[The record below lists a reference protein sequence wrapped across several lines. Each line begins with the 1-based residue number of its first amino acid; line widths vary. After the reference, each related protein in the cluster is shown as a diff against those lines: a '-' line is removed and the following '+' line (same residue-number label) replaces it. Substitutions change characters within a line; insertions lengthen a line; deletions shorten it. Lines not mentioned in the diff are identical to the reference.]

1 MVLIKIL
8 SYYNHMNTLILDGAA
23 SDSISIAASLLQA
36 GNLVAVPTETVYG
49 LAADARCLDAVRM
62 IFHVK
67 NRPLGHPLIMH
78 FDDVE
83 AILPWATDVPD
94 TFFKLASHF
103 WPGPLSVL
111 LNKSDKVSDEITG
124 GSKKVCVRI
133 PNHQLTLSIIKEL
146 GAPIVA
152 PSANSFGGISP
163 TCAEHVLADMRGKIA
178 AVVDGGRCDIG
189 LESTIIDLTT
199 DIPTLLRP
207 GGYSVTELEEK
218 LDFEISLKNTI
229 GTKISGNLVNH
240 YQPKTKLVK
249 MSYEQIL
256 DHHKESTFGNDT
268 ILIHHSN
275 FENLNVRMHLMPNN
289 PVLYAKH
296 LYAVLRDLDQLAL
309 NTIYIETP
317 PENSEWLAIEDRILK
332 ASHK

>member
-1 MVLIKIL
+1 
-8 SYYNHMNTLILDGAA
+8 MNTLILDGADA
-23 SDSISIAASLLQA
+23 NSISTASSLLQA

-49 LAADARCLDAVRM
+49 LAADARHLDAVRM
-62 IFHVK
+62 VFTVK
-67 NRPLGHPLIMH
+67 NRPVGHPLIMH
-78 FDDVE
+78 FSKVE
-83 AILPWATDVPD
+83 EILPWALDVPD
-94 TFFKLASHF
+94 TLFKLASHF

-111 LNKSDKVSDEITG
+111 LNKSDMVSDEITG

-163 TCAEHVLADMRGKIA
+163 TRAEHVLADMRGKIA
-178 AVVDGGRCDIG
+178 AVVDGGQCDVGI
-189 LESTIIDLTT
+189 ESTILDLTT

-207 GGYSVTELEEK
+207 GGYSVIELEEK
-218 LDFEISLKNTI
+218 LGFEISLKNVV

-240 YQPKTKLVK
+240 YQPKTTLVK

-256 DHHKESTFGNDT
+256 DHHKDSAFGNDT
-268 ILIHHSN
+268 ILIHHST
-275 FENLNVRMHLMPNN
+275 FENLNVRMHLMPND
-289 PVLYAKH
+289 PVAYGKD
-296 LYAVLRDLDQLAL
+296 LYAVLRELDQLAFD
-309 NTIYIETP
+309 TIYIETP
-317 PENSEWLAIEDRILK
+317 PQNFEWLAIEDRILK

>member
-1 MVLIKIL
+1 
-8 SYYNHMNTLILDGAA
+8 MNTLILDG
-23 SDSISIAASLLQA
+23 SDSNSISIASSLLQA
-36 GNLVAVPTETVYG
+36 GNLVSVPTETVYG

-67 NRPLGHPLIMH
+67 NRPVGHPLIMH

-83 AILPWATDVPD
+83 KILPWALDVPD

-152 PSANSFGGISP
+152 PSANAFGGISP

-178 AVVDGGRCDIG
+178 AVVDGGQCDVG
-189 LESTIIDLTT
+189 LESTILDLTT

-207 GGYSVTELEEK
+207 GGYSVNELEEK
-218 LDFEISLKNTI
+218 LGFEISLKNII

-240 YQPKTKLVK
+240 YQPKTKLFK
-249 MSYEQIL
+249 LSYEQIL
-256 DHHKESTFGNDT
+256 DHHKDSAFGNDT

-275 FENLNVRMHLMPNN
+275 IENLGIRMHLMPND
-289 PVLYAKH
+289 PVAYGKH
-296 LYAVLRDLDQLAL
+296 LYSVLRNLDQLAFSA
-309 NTIYIETP
+309 IYIETP
-317 PENSEWLAIEDRILK
+317 PENSEWLAIKDRILK